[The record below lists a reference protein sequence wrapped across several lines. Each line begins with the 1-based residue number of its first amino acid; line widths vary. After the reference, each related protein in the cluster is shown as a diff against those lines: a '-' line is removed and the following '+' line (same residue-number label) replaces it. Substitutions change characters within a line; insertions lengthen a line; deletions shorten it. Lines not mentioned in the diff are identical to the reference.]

1 MATQV
6 QFRRGTTAEHSSF
19 TGASGEVTVD
29 TTLTTLKV
37 HDGATAGGV
46 RLAKFADIAA
56 STITFSDESSN
67 TLTVTP
73 GSSDI
78 KFKGSGG
85 LTPAVTGDTL
95 TYSLA
100 SIISVNEINSSDS
113 TGVQINDTLNVNEI
127 ASTDSTAIQI
137 NDGVNISGTLSVDTI
152 DTNTIS
158 SGDSTSVLFSDG
170 ITLSGAIKSDASG
183 QINIDD
189 ALDVEGA
196 ITTAST
202 VTATGNITTS
212 GSFVIGSASMNETDL
227 EKLDGI
233 TNGTAAANKALVA
246 DANIDIGTLRNV
258 TATGSF
264 IIGSA
269 DMNETDL
276 EKLDGI
282 TNGTVAANKA
292 VVVDGNLDAG
302 SFRNITATGTVT
314 TAILDV
320 NSIASTDSTA
330 VRINEGLDVIG
341 TLQVNDISGIDSSA
355 IQVNEAINLNGA
367 VQVNSTVTST
377 GNITTLG
384 SFVIGSASMDETDL
398 EKLDGITNGT
408 AVANKAVV
416 LDGSKDIGTLGA
428 VTATTFVIGSA
439 DIDETDLEK
448 IDGITNGTA
457 AANKA
462 LVADSN
468 IDIGTLRNVTATGTI
483 TGDIIDTN
491 SIQSTDSAFVNINDG
506 LNVDGNI
513 QTTSGTGT
521 FGGVVTAAGFT
532 IGSAAI
538 VEAELEMID
547 GITAGTAAAS
557 KAVVLDGSKDIG
569 TIRNITSNG
578 TIQFGSLSDGTI
590 TATAFV
596 DEDDMSSNSA
606 TLIPTQQS
614 VKAYVDGEVAS
625 SASVKFSDL
634 ASNTGTISFA
644 SEEIVF
650 AGGAGITTSVTA
662 GGNTVTHNLD
672 TTVNLDVIA
681 SSDSSFVTINDGLN
695 VDGNIQTTS
704 GTGTFGGVVTAGGF
718 TIGSAAIVEAELE
731 MIDGITAGTV
741 AASKAVVVDSDKDI
755 TGGRNITIS
764 GELDA
769 ATGDFSGDVDV
780 DGTLEADAIT
790 VGGTALATVIAGT
803 TVTLASTV
811 TCTANNTADENVF
824 ITFVDGAT
832 GAQGI
837 ETDTNLT
844 YNPNTN
850 VIAST
855 ASAAQYSDLA
865 EKYVADA
872 QYEPGTVV
880 IFGGDNEVTTTEV
893 SHDPRVA
900 GVVSTAPAYLMN
912 SSLEATHVIELAL
925 TGRVPCKVKGVVAKG
940 DIIVASNVAGVGMKL
955 NSASYQ
961 VGCIIGKA
969 LESKDTPDEG
979 VIEVVVGRL

>member
-6 QFRRGTTAEHSSF
+6 QFRRGTTSEHSSF
-19 TGASGEVTVD
+19 TGATGEVTVD
-29 TTLTTLKV
+29 TTLSTLKV
-37 HDGATAGGV
+37 HDGSTAGGV

-183 QINIDD
+183 QVNIDD

-233 TNGTAAANKALVA
+233 TNGAGAANKALVL
-246 DANIDIGTLRNV
+246 DGSANIASGLAAV
-258 TATGSF
+258 TASGVVTAAGF
-264 IIGSA
+264 TIGSA
-269 DMNETDL
+269 VIDETDL

-282 TNGTVAANKA
+282 TDGTVAANKA
-292 VVVDGNLDAG
+292 VVVDGNKDAG

-320 NSIASTDSTA
+320 NSIESTDSTA
-330 VRINEGLDVIG
+330 IRINEGLDVIG

-408 AVANKAVV
+408 AAANKAVV

-439 DIDETDLEK
+439 DINETDLEK

-491 SIQSTDSAFVNINDG
+491 SIQSTDSSFVNINDG

-513 QTTSGTGT
+513 QTTAGTGT

-532 IGSAAI
+532 IGSAVI
-538 VEAELEMID
+538 NEAELETID

-557 KAVVLDGSKDIG
+557 KALVLDSDKDIG

-596 DEDDMSSNSA
+596 DEDDMTSNSA

-614 VKAYVDGEVAS
+614 VKAYVDGEVAAA
-625 SASVKFSDL
+625 ASVKFSDL
-634 ASNTGTISFA
+634 ASNTGTIAFA
-644 SEEIVF
+644 TEEIVF
-650 AGGAGITTSVTA
+650 AGGNSVTTSVTA
-662 GGNTVTHNLD
+662 GGNTVTMSLD
-672 TTVNLDVIA
+672 DNITVDQIEAKDSSNIQIA
-681 SSDSSFVTINDGLN
+681 SPIVSGDTIACGAVTSS
-695 VDGNIQTTS
+695 
-704 GTGTFGGVVTAGGF
+704 GVVTGTGF
-718 TIGSAAIVEAELE
+718 TIGSAVINETELE
-731 MIDGITAGTV
+731 TIDGVTAGTV

-755 TGGRNITIS
+755 SAFRNVT
-764 GELDA
+764 
-769 ATGDFSGDVDV
+769 ATGSFIIGSADMNETDLEKLDGITNGTAAANKALVADANIDIDTLRNVGLTGTLTVPTVDV
-780 DGTLEADAIT
+780 NIIQSTDSSEILVNEAMRVSGTIT
-790 VGGTALATVIAGT
+790 GTAT
-803 TVTLASTV
+803 
-811 TCTANNTADENVF
+811 
-824 ITFVDGAT
+824 
-832 GAQGI
+832 
-837 ETDTNLT
+837 
-844 YNPNTN
+844 
-850 VIAST
+850 
-855 ASAAQYSDLA
+855 AAQYSDLA
-865 EKYVADA
+865 EKYVADS
-872 QYEPGTVV
+872 QYAPGTVV
-880 IFGGDNEVTTTEV
+880 IFGGDNEVSTTEV

-912 SSLEATHVIELAL
+912 DSLEATHVIELAL

-940 DIIVASNVAGVGMKL
+940 DMIVSSNVAGVGMKL